1 MEDACLLKIFQLE
14 NSIVFQAVW
23 RNFTKKPGMK
33 NLYSN
38 KDHTIIAEQLHLFFA
53 LPFVKPE
60 DIKDAYAAII
70 APGHLDPRM
79 QYMTEYFDPTW
90 VGYYH
95 GTSKFDHKLWN
106 MHSQ

>member
-1 MEDACLLKIFQLE
+1 MLGNCVEDAWLLKIFQLE
-14 NSIVFQAVW
+14 NFIVFQAVW

-33 NLYSN
+33 NLFSN

-60 DIKDAYAAII
+60 DFKDAYAAII

-79 QYMTEYFDPTW
+79 KYMTDYFDPNLKKKM
-90 VGYYH
+90 YLLY
-95 GTSKFDHKLWN
+95 LCII
-106 MHSQ
+106 